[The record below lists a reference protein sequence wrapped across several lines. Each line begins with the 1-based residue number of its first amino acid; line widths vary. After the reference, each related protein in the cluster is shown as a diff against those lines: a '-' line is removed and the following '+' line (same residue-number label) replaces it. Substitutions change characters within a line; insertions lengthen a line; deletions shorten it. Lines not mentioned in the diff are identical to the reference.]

1 MMAHDIELGNCP
13 ELLTGLADLARY
25 LQQSAQNATRVDQ
38 VEQEIWDR
46 ILLLGREALAL
57 FFRLSGSGDLGEQIS
72 LPDGSTADRLEKS
85 HARPYRSMFGTF
97 TLTRTCYGSREGQK
111 IAFVPLDNRLQLP
124 EGDYSYVLQ
133 KWDALLGAECAFAG
147 VAETLHGLLKVK
159 QPVGSLEQNIRHMAS
174 SVEPFRES
182 RPLPETS
189 EEGQVF
195 VVSADGKGV
204 VIRREAG
211 DPPPKAHRGKGDKAN
226 KKRMAIVGAIYSVGR
241 HKRTPEEVV
250 AALFRDP
257 RGDEPVR
264 PRPVPVGKH
273 VWARLSRAI
282 DGAIDEPID
291 AVFTWLG
298 AELTRRNP
306 KNCKP
311 VVCLMDGQTT
321 LWDGRAR
328 HVAGEVV
335 EILDLLH
342 VTPRLWKAAHLFHPE
357 GSEAAAAFVRER
369 LLRVLCGEVKG
380 VVKGLRRMGTE
391 HGLVG
396 AKKRTLRTLVG
407 YLEANA
413 KRMRYDAYLREG
425 YPIASG
431 VIEGACRHYVKDRM
445 ERAGMRWV
453 KAGAQAMLDIRSE
466 ALNGDWE
473 PFQAFRI
480 DRETERLYPH
490 RQLLQTIEWPLAT

>member
-1 MMAHDIELGNCP
+1 MMAHDVELCNCP
-13 ELLTGLADLARY
+13 ELLTRLVELTQFVRQAVSTG
-25 LQQSAQNATRVDQ
+25 TRVDL

-46 ILLLGREALAL
+46 LLLLGHEALAM
-57 FFRLSGSGDLGEQIS
+57 FFRFSGSGDLGEQVS
-72 LPDGSTADRLEKS
+72 LPDGSTADRLEKP
-85 HARPYRSMFGTF
+85 HTRPYRSIFGTF

-111 IAFVPLDNRLQLP
+111 ITYVPLDNRLQLP

-133 KWDALLGAECAFAG
+133 KWDALLGSESAFAH
-147 VAETLHGLLKVK
+147 VAKTLHGLLKVK

-182 RPLPETS
+182 RPLPKPPD
-189 EEGQVF
+189 EGAVF

-204 VIRREAG
+204 VIRRVAG
-211 DPPPKAHRGKGDKAN
+211 DPLPKAHRGKGDKAN
-226 KKRMAIVGAIYSVGR
+226 KKRMAMVGAIYSVDR
-241 HKRTPEEVV
+241 HTRTAEEVV

-257 RGDEPVR
+257 RGDAPVR

-282 DGAIDEPID
+282 DGAIDGAID
-291 AVFTWLG
+291 AVFAWLG
-298 AELTRRNP
+298 SELTRRNP
-306 KNCKP
+306 RNGKP
-311 VVCLMDGQTT
+311 VVCVMDGQTA
-321 LWDGRAR
+321 LWAGRAR

-342 VTPRLWKAAHLFHPE
+342 VTPRLWQAAHLFHKE
-357 GSEAAAAFVRER
+357 GTTEAAEFVRAR
-369 LLRVLCGEVKG
+369 LLRVLRGEVKG

-391 HGLVG
+391 RGLGG
-396 AKKRTLRTLVG
+396 AQKRTLRTLVG
-407 YLEANA
+407 YLQSNA
-413 KRMRYDAYLREG
+413 DRMRYDEYLREG

-431 VIEGACRHYVKDRM
+431 VIEGACRHYIKDRM

-466 ALNGDWE
+466 ALNGDWQA
-473 PFQAFRI
+473 FQAFRI
-480 DRETERLYPH
+480 DRETERMYPH
-490 RQLLQTIEWPLAT
+490 RKLLQTIEWPLAT